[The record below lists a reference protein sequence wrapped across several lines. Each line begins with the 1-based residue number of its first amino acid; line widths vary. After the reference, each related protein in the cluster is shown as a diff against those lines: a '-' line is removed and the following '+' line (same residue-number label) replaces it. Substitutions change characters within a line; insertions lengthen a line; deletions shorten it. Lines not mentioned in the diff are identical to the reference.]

1 MMSDTMGAN
10 MASDR
15 LSVRLPQSLR
25 QRINELSESTGKTES
40 EIARE
45 ALEEYLDRSESS
57 PTAYDV
63 ALKAG
68 WIGCFDSG
76 VGDLS
81 TNPKHMEGF
90 GK

>member
-1 MMSDTMGAN
+1 

-15 LSVRLPQSLR
+15 LSVRLPHSLR
-25 QRINELSESTGKTES
+25 QRIDALSESTGKTES

-45 ALEEYLDRSESS
+45 ALEEYLDRNSSS

-81 TNPKHMEGF
+81 TNPKHMKGF